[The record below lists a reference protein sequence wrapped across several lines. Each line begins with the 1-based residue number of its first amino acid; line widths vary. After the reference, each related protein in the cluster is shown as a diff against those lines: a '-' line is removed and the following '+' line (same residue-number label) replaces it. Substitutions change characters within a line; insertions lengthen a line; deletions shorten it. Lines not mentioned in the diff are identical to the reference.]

1 MAIWRSNKL
10 ITQRNNRF
18 IAWSSPAWCCLY
30 LLVGYS
36 IVQLALFVA
45 GWPLTPDWPGSD
57 WPGSGG
63 GSPTLGRFPL
73 AEPLAFAHGM
83 LR

>member
-1 MAIWRSNKL
+1 
-10 ITQRNNRF
+10 
-18 IAWSSPAWCCLY
+18 
-30 LLVGYS
+30 
-36 IVQLALFVA
+36 VQLALFVV
-45 GWPLTPDWPGSD
+45 GWRLTPDWRGSD

-63 GSPTLGRFPL
+63 RSTTLGRFPL